1 MEMFGHNIGG
11 RSGQNGNNANL
22 AWDIWEMN
30 NSNNNGNNDILY
42 MTAATAAVTIAEPPS
57 GSSASSEASLGH
69 PLVHNNNGVQAVQ
82 QHFQNLYGG
91 DHHHHQSRLRGS
103 QYLPDPH
110 LMCLKLGKRHYFED
124 APLPLLDHRDVAGFP
139 LAVGGMKRGKNVYGP
154 GSRGGGAS
162 TQSLKVPRCQVEG
175 CHVALV
181 SAKEYHR
188 RHKVCEMHSKAS
200 KVVVLGLEQRFCQQC
215 SRFHVVSEFDESK
228 RSCRRRLAGHNER
241 RRKCSH
247 DSLPRSSSQEKK
259 LMMAAAGRF
268 PYLSSSPTGCSAL
281 SLLSSSKSSSDS
293 WVLSPSDLSSRSR
306 AALRELIAEN
316 RAGILAR
323 QLISSSD
330 RSNSNWED
338 SSHYNNHSTQDFGDY
353 LSQSWPSG
361 SVESH
366 HHHHHHQQQQQMFS
380 ANQHSWDRFHESGA
394 HLTLD
399 LMQQPPSPAY
409 ETFLPA
415 RDSST
420 KAEDECDLWKWNS
433 FQGASV
439 V

>member
-1 MEMFGHNIGG
+1 MEMFGQTIGG
-11 RSGQNGNNANL
+11 RAGQNGNNANL

-30 NSNNNGNNDILY
+30 NGGNSNSNGNNDILY
-42 MTAATAAVTIAEPPS
+42 MTAATAAVTIVEPPS
-57 GSSASSEASLGH
+57 GSTASSEASLGH
-69 PLVHNNNGVQAVQ
+69 ALMHNDGVQAVE
-82 QHFQNLYGG
+82 QHFQNFYGG
-91 DHHHHQSRLRGS
+91 DHHHHGRLHGS

-124 APLPLLDHRDVAGFP
+124 AAPPLLDHHHRHVAGFP
-139 LAVGGMKRGKNVYGP
+139 LAMKRGKNLYGA
-154 GSRGGGAS
+154 GGGGGAS
-162 TQSLKVPRCQVEG
+162 TSSLKVPRCQVEG
-175 CHVALV
+175 CQVALV

-247 DSLPRSSSQEKK
+247 DSLARGSSQEKR

-268 PYLSSSPTGCSAL
+268 PYLSSSPTGRSAL
-281 SLLSSSKSSSDS
+281 SLLSSSKSSNDS

-316 RAGILAR
+316 RAAILAR
-323 QLISSSD
+323 QVISSSE
-330 RSNSNWED
+330 RPNSNWED
-338 SSHYNNHSTQDFGDY
+338 SSNYNNHSTQDCGDY
-353 LSQSWPSG
+353 LSQSWPSS

-366 HHHHHHQQQQQMFS
+366 HRHQQQQMF
-380 ANQHSWDRFHESGA
+380 AADQHSWDRFHESGA

-409 ETFLPA
+409 ETLLPA

-420 KAEDECDLWKWNS
+420 KAEDEECDLWKWNS
-433 FQGASV
+433 FQGASAV
-439 V
+439 

>member
-30 NSNNNGNNDILY
+30 SGNNNGNSDILY
-42 MTAATAAVTIAEPPS
+42 MTATAAAVTIAEPPS
-57 GSSASSEASLGH
+57 GSSGSSEASLGH
-69 PLVHNNNGVQAVQ
+69 ALVHNNNGGVQAVQ
-82 QHFQNLYGG
+82 QQFQNFYGG
-91 DHHHHQSRLRGS
+91 DHHQNSRLHGS

-110 LMCLKLGKRHYFED
+110 LMCLKLGKRNYFED
-124 APLPLLDHRDVAGFP
+124 APPPLPDHHRHVTGFP
-139 LAVGGMKRGKNVYGP
+139 LAVGGMKRGKNLLYGDDSN
-154 GSRGGGAS
+154 GIGGAS
-162 TQSLKVPRCQVEG
+162 TSSLKVPRCQVEG
-175 CHVALV
+175 CQVALV

-247 DSLPRSSSQEKK
+247 DSLARGSSQEKK
-259 LMMAAAGRF
+259 LMMAAGGF
-268 PYLSSSPTGCSAL
+268 PYLSSSPTGRSAL
-281 SLLSSSKSSSDS
+281 SLLSSFKSCNDS

-316 RAGILAR
+316 RAAILAR
-323 QLISSSD
+323 QVISSSN
-330 RSNSNWED
+330 RSNSNWEA
-338 SSHYNNHSTQDFGDY
+338 SAHYSNHSAQEFGDH
-353 LSQSWPSG
+353 LSQSWLSS
-361 SVESH
+361 SVQS
-366 HHHHHHQQQQQMFS
+366 HHHQQQQMYS

-409 ETFLPA
+409 ETLLPA
-415 RDSST
+415 RDAST
-420 KAEDECDLWKWNS
+420 KAEDDECDLWKWNS
-433 FQGASV
+433 F
-439 V
+439 